1 MINDASKHED
11 KPLISII
18 IVNYFSSGD
27 LSITLNSIHNNTCY
41 PVIDVHVV
49 DNSNNVDEK
58 TKLEK
63 LQTVEP
69 FNLYDAGKNLG
80 FANACNLVYRKTA
93 TPYVLLINPDA
104 YFLAGAID
112 LLLRELE
119 NNTELAATGPKI
131 FWDDQ
136 QQFTLPPSITISPF
150 SFFITHYPHSFI
162 KKILWLKS
170 LLLRRRAIKYW
181 TSQQALLQINLSG
194 GSVLLRRESVDRSG
208 GLFDAD
214 FFMYY
219 EDTDLFTRL
228 VSTGYKLLYVPE
240 AQIVHKFSGCAR
252 EQQALK
258 NEYMAQSAEQ
268 FLLKHYPANY
278 LIKLTR
284 NAHSKPRSSLWSS
297 KLWSSKLWSSKLWS
311 PKLIDLGHLSN
322 AQDIV
327 IPLNKINTCLIEWS
341 PSLYFLPAA
350 GMISTEPVFR
360 FPQHIWDILPT
371 GDHYLRIAPLKK
383 FWIKAQIWHWIKD

>member
-1 MINDASKHED
+1 MINDTPEHED
-11 KPLISII
+11 NFLISII
-18 IVNYFSSGD
+18 IVNYFSARD
-27 LSITLNSIHNNTCY
+27 LSLTLNSIHKNTCY

-58 TKLEK
+58 KKLEK
-63 LQTVEP
+63 LHTFEH
-69 FNLYDAGKNLG
+69 FHLHDAGKNLG
-80 FANACNLVYRKTA
+80 FANACNLVYQKTA
-93 TPYVLLINPDA
+93 APYVLLINPDA
-104 YFLAGAID
+104 YFLPGAID
-112 LLLRELE
+112 ILLRKLE
-119 NNTELAATGPKI
+119 NNPGLAATGPKI

-136 QQFTLPPSITISPF
+136 QQFTLPQSITLTPF
-150 SFFITHYPHSFI
+150 SFFITNYPHSFI
-162 KKILWLKS
+162 KRILWFKS
-170 LLLRRRAIKYW
+170 LILRRRAIKYW

-194 GSVLLRRESVDRSG
+194 GSVLLRRECVDRSG

-214 FFMYY
+214 FFMYF
-219 EDTDLFTRL
+219 EDTDLFARL

-252 EQQALK
+252 EQQAIK

-278 LIKLTR
+278 LIRLTR
-284 NAHSKPRSSLWSS
+284 NAMSNAMSNRQILSRSSKP
-297 KLWSSKLWSSKLWS
+297 WSSKLWS
-311 PKLIDLGHLSN
+311 PELIDFGPQNN
-322 AQDIV
+322 AQEIV
-327 IPLNKINTCLIEWS
+327 ISLNKTSTWLIEWS

-383 FWIKAQIWHWIKD
+383 FWIKPQIWHWIKD